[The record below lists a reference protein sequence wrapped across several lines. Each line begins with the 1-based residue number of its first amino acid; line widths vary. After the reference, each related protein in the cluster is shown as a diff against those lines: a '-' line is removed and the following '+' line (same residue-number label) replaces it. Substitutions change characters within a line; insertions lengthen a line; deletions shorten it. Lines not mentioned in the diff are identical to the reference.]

1 MFAHGALLVV
11 CAGAGRSAGFAKG
24 IGDEH
29 RRVRRSLEAPIDG
42 GEADS
47 WERAVDGERRDADA
61 VQRVVLRAR
70 ADGAGHHL
78 RVLRG
83 YVQLRGRR
91 WGGLSR
97 VSSSRIGRNVPRHRT
112 FSPSTSLEPLVN
124 DGLGKDCMVLLT
136 CGPKPDTSLYSRR
149 GSGFS
154 YGLRGRWA
162 PMAPWCVPLRRD
174 AMPKSGTIV
183 SRNNRI
189 GNSYDTQLEIL
200 P

>member
-1 MFAHGALLVV
+1 MTNIDASVVPLRLRSTEAKPTRGSVRLMESGATPTLSSGSYFGPGLMVLDITFE
-11 CAGAGRSAGFAKG
+11 CSA
-24 IGDEH
+24 DMY
-29 RRVRRSLEAPIDG
+29 SC
-42 GEADS
+42 
-47 WERAVDGERRDADA
+47 VDG
-61 VQRVVLRAR
+61 
-70 ADGAGHHL
+70 DG
-78 RVLRG
+78 
-83 YVQLRGRR
+83 
-91 WGGLSR
+91 GGLSR